1 MEKAVSNILI
11 LNLEIGR
18 RIMRVN
24 LKMDRNGVLEYK
36 EMMIAYI
43 EVIFL
48 KVAEQEKV
56 DFKIGMVIFLM
67 AYSKKVFSLDNHTKV
82 LGMPLSLQMLTII
95 KKYIVS
101 LKISVNLHK
110 IFPN

>member
-56 DFKIGMVIFLM
+56 DLKIGMVIFLM
-67 AYSKKVFSLDNHTKV
+67 AYLKKGFLLDNHTKV